1 MYLCDNGIEDFVFE
15 RSEDDGLVLDRV
27 DDKSLSGLDEAGP
40 DVVDRRDGDDE
51 AVLARARALHL
62 REQLLFHGVHKL
74 WPKVSRGEHD
84 LVVEANVEEH
94 SVDGSYFCTILLNF
108 NHFLSDFL

>member
-27 DDKSLSGLDEAGP
+27 DDEPLAGLNKAGA

-62 REQLLFHGVHKL
+62 REQLLLHSVHKL
-74 WPKVSRGEHD
+74 WSKVARGEHD
-84 LVVEANVEEH
+84 LVVEANVKEH
-94 SVDGSYFCTILLNF
+94 SVAVFDLSY
-108 NHFLSDFL
+108 